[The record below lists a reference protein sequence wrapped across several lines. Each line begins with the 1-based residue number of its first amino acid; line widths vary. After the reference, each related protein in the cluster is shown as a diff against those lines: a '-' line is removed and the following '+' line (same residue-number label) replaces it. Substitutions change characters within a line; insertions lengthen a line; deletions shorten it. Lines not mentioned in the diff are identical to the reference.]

1 MELSGFYTMEIP
13 PYMMGV
19 FRSFTSSERQ
29 SAYQLLCGAMMCNGR
44 QNAAQIQAINEI
56 CTAMNV
62 SDFDRERSRSLS
74 QSVMENTLR
83 SLSDEKKFIIAR
95 GISTIALADG
105 NVSQQE
111 NAYAMLW
118 SEKLNINPE
127 FF

>member
-1 MELSGFYTMEIP
+1 MELSGTYTMEIP

-62 SDFDRERSRSLS
+62 SDYDKQCSRSLS
-74 QSVMENTLR
+74 QPVMENTLR

-95 GISTIALADG
+95 GISTIAMADG
-105 NVSQQE
+105 NVSPQE
-111 NAYAMLW
+111 NAFAEMW
-118 SEKLNINPE
+118 SKKLNIDPD